1 MMTTLVPVFRAFPS
15 FTFLY
20 GERRADACMPSGH
33 FLFPSYPGWN
43 IPLNMCSGGVV
54 TRIVG

>member
-1 MMTTLVPVFRAFPS
+1 MFHLRPGTLMMTTLVPVFRAFPS

-33 FLFPSYPGWN
+33 FLFFLL
-43 IPLNMCSGGVV
+43 IPDGIS
-54 TRIVG
+54 R

>member
-33 FLFPSYPGWN
+33 FLFFLL
-43 IPLNMCSGGVV
+43 IPDGIS
-54 TRIVG
+54 R

>member
-33 FLFPSYPGWN
+33 FLFSFLSRMEYPAEHVF
-43 IPLNMCSGGVV
+43 GGVV